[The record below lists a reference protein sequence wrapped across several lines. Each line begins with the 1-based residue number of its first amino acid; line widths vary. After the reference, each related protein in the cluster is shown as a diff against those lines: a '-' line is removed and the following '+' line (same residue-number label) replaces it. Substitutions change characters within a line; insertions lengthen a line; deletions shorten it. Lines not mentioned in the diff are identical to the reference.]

1 MEREEGREMGQE
13 RLCQGTTAPASGRN
27 TVKANQ

>member
-1 MEREEGREMGQE
+1 MEREEGHEMGQE